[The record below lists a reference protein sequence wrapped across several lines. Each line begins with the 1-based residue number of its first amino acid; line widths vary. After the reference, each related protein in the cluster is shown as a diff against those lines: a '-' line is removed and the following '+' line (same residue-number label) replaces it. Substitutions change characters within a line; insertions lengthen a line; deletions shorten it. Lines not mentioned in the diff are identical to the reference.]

1 MPLSLLWSLMHHET
15 PDKFLKTALG
25 ALKDREWLQPQPLQE
40 ERELLKSAQGKNFAA
55 LQFVSP
61 SNSKLHVTIFLE
73 KIIHGA
79 EARASGKTQNIRMRF
94 GTSRLDLEKSEDE
107 WKQAEDLVGARH
119 FQSPLGEAGS
129 NYRTLNIPD
138 CALSHWQDSRGE
150 DIESGRPTAVFR
162 VDDAILNEMLNHVR
176 ADAAIK
182 KMFSTTFFFQGAKGH
197 SQYLGQHD
205 IERATAAFARLRPSL
220 VQGLSL
226 DEKLLL
232 ASQGNERN
240 FFSAAVAAASDAV
253 KQPFG
258 QKSKR
263 RAAERQLSGKLEGL
277 LVKHFGLED
286 KSRFTKNLA
295 GDLIQLLFVRPENLA
310 PLQRWVDKIPKIERI
325 RSQLAGS

>member
-1 MPLSLLWSLMHHET
+1 
-15 PDKFLKTALG
+15 
-25 ALKDREWLQPQPLQE
+25 
-40 ERELLKSAQGKNFAA
+40 
-55 LQFVSP
+55 
-61 SNSKLHVTIFLE
+61 
-73 KIIHGA
+73 
-79 EARASGKTQNIRMRF
+79 
-94 GTSRLDLEKSEDE
+94 
-107 WKQAEDLVGARH
+107 
-119 FQSPLGEAGS
+119 LGEAGS